1 MRKVSSK
8 NIQWL
13 EKELPILKQA
23 DVVSA
28 ETAGH
33 IKSYYQNQTISG
45 LHWAVVAFAVLGS
58 LLIGGGIILLF
69 AHNWEELSRPTRAAL
84 SFCPLIAGALLSITA
99 MIKNGGSAL
108 RESAGIFHSLMVGA
122 SIALVGQTY
131 HIPGDAPGFMLTWAL
146 LVLPLQF
153 LLSSTG
159 AYLIYL
165 GLIGGWSIAAQ
176 ADYGQAAAY
185 WLLLLPAIG
194 KLWGMLKIKR
204 HEPDTLVSF
213 FGLLLA
219 MLISV
224 GVVFEKTV
232 PGLWIVA
239 YSALLGGVALIG
251 LKFYGHEDGW
261 SNPPKTVGIIG
272 IGVLSYLFTWTYF
285 WEGIGWDH
293 VRHSWHYKP
302 WGESFDISITLIFIL
317 IWLIGIFR
325 TIRTRTFETI
335 TLSTFPILGSLCFL
349 LGMSDGDHMAVV
361 NGLVFNGFMLFFGI
375 MYIVLGCRQVKL
387 RQLNGGMAVV
397 SLLLITRFFDDGFSF
412 IARGIIFIL
421 LGSSF
426 LTANLVML
434 KRKKQQEAGS

>member
-13 EKELPILKQA
+13 ENELPILKQA

-28 ETAGH
+28 ETAAN
-33 IKSYYQNQTISG
+33 IKAYYQTQTIG
-45 LHWAVVAFAVLGS
+45 ALHWAVVAFAVLGS

-69 AHNWEELSRPTRAAL
+69 AHNWDELSRPTRAVL
-84 SFCPLIAGALLSITA
+84 SFCPLMAGALLSMTA
-99 MIKNGGSAL
+99 MIKNGGNAL

-146 LVLPLQF
+146 LILPLQF

-176 ADYGQAAAY
+176 VDYGQAAAY

-204 HEPDTLVSF
+204 HAPDTLLSF
-213 FGLLLA
+213 FGLLIA
-219 MLISV
+219 VLIAV

-232 PGLWIVA
+232 PGLWIAA
-239 YSALLGGVALIG
+239 YSALLGGTALIG
-251 LKFYGHEDGW
+251 LRLYGQEEGW

-272 IGVLSYLFTWTYF
+272 IAVLSYLFTWTYF
-285 WEGIGWDH
+285 WKEIGWDH

-302 WGESFDISITLIFIL
+302 WGETFDISITLVFIL
-317 IWLIGIFR
+317 IWLMISVK
-325 TIRTRTFETI
+325 TIRTRTFETL
-335 TLSTFPILGSLCFL
+335 TLSAFPILGILGFL
-349 LGMSDGDHMAVV
+349 FGMDGGESAATVS
-361 NGLVFNGFMLFFGI
+361 GLVFNGFMLFFGV

-387 RQLNGGMAVV
+387 RQLNGGMAIV
-397 SLLLITRFFDDGFSF
+397 SLLLITRFFDAGFSF
-412 IARGIIFIL
+412 VARGIVFIL

-434 KRKKQQEAGS
+434 KRKKQQEVAS